1 MLVHEHALDGE
12 HRVRAADHGGHH
24 ASGGVLEQR
33 HGQLDRLA
41 RLALA
46 EGLLGDELGHQ
57 QRELARPGGARS
69 ADRRDQGGRRGRA
82 VGDDQDASGV
92 GIGSDPPA
100 WRGQDNGVIFG
111 CMDDAK
117 IEARIDALEQE
128 EQRLRKDEEASAE
141 AGRTDSVGQDA
152 GRLAA
157 IKVELDQLWD
167 LLRQRRALRNAGRN
181 PDDARMRDADTVERY
196 LG

>member
-1 MLVHEHALDGE
+1 
-12 HRVRAADHGGHH
+12 
-24 ASGGVLEQR
+24 
-33 HGQLDRLA
+33 
-41 RLALA
+41 
-46 EGLLGDELGHQ
+46 
-57 QRELARPGGARS
+57 
-69 ADRRDQGGRRGRA
+69 
-82 VGDDQDASGV
+82 
-92 GIGSDPPA
+92 
-100 WRGQDNGVIFG
+100 
-111 CMDDAK
+111 MDDAQ
-117 IEARIDALEQE
+117 IEARIDALEQD

-181 PDDARMRDADTVERY
+181 PDDAQMRDADTVERY